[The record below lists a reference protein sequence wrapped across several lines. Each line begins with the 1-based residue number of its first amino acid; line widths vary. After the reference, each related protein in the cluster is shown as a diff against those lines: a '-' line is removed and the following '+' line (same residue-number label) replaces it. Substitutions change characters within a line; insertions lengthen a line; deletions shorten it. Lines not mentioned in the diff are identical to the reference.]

1 MNLARTPHPS
11 HPAAIES
18 GHRRPLSATAPVA
31 AFRGAS
37 RRHAVAGALS
47 VLAGLGV
54 TGCGGGNGGAS
65 AELAAATVASAR
77 GAEAT
82 RVRLEGCVVDSQW
95 QGAAGVA
102 VHVRTADGR
111 PVNTAFS
118 DARGVY
124 VVDVPARA
132 EIRVDTDP
140 EANAGLAMTTGDHAF
155 SAAACLSAG
164 A

>member
-1 MNLARTPHPS
+1 MNNTRNTIRATPRTPR
-11 HPAAIES
+11 
-18 GHRRPLSATAPVA
+18 GY
-31 AFRGAS
+31 AFT
-37 RRHAVAGALS
+37 VALS
-47 VLAGLGV
+47 LLSSLLV
-54 TGCGGGNGGAS
+54 TACGGGGAS
-65 AELAAATVASAR
+65 DAAAPPSAGPQGVAAS
-77 GAEAT
+77 
-82 RVRLEGCVVDSQW
+82 VQLEGCVVDAQW
-95 QGAAGVA
+95 MGAADVA